1 MVSPLLLDSMR
12 RFVLVG
18 GPQAKIG
25 RPPPERVGLGIP
37 SKNRSSDIG
46 RTREVVLGRVSDKVI
61 DGIHDWVSL
70 RVYHLTQEIFLAT
83 CRLPSHA
90 TVNIMTAVQKSKL
103 RTRARK
109 QLNAM
114 KCRTRRSWPIYC
126 NPLLSAIPLISTFSS
141 LRTFLS

>member
-12 RFVLVG
+12 LFVLVG
-18 GPQAKIG
+18 EPQAKIG
-25 RPPPERVGLGIP
+25 RTPPERLGLGIP
-37 SKNRSSDIG
+37 TKSKFRYRPNPR
-46 RTREVVLGRVSDKVI
+46 VVLGKVSDKVI
-61 DGIHDWVSL
+61 EGIHDWVSL

-90 TVNIMTAVQKSKL
+90 TVNIRTAFQKSKL

-114 KCRTRRSWPIYC
+114 KCRTTRSSPIYC
-126 NPLLSAIPLISTFSS
+126 NLLSSAIPLRSTFSC